1 MFRIEYTYTVPMSS
15 TSFMVGDRIR
25 DGDGYRGTVRYIG
38 PVAAAKKK
46 DETWLGIEWDE
57 SSRGKHDGSCTD
69 SEGVIHKYFLCLDN
83 SGSFVKPNK
92 VNVGYSFVQ
101 ALQERYVPKDAPS
114 ITSETDK
121 TLPDAFVVT
130 SKGNT
135 KAIELLGED
144 KIRKWQQIESI
155 DKVAIRNANISSI
168 GEEIKGLAGHF
179 VEVDLQDNLLYK
191 WNDVAFLTNEIEGL
205 QTLLLHGN
213 RMESLT
219 SSILTDINTSY
230 PSAFN
235 SLRTLALNA
244 CKISSWSSILLLQ
257 PHLKTLEQL
266 YLSRNDLNDLPIIFD
281 SVDREEDIALSSTL
295 PDTISTVFT
304 TMDVN
309 DKENT
314 DSNVGKSN
322 DNFLDASIWPTL
334 KVLDISNCGLT
345 EWSQVNYFKNLN
357 SLEELLVDGNEI
369 TKVHRCDK
377 ENGGFVSLSRLS
389 ISSSKLDSWKSVDNL
404 ASFPCISN
412 LRVSHIPLFAG
423 KGASEVR
430 PEVIGRMVN
439 LSFFNGSGI
448 SPRERTDSEKLYLR
462 RILKD
467 VEDAT
472 QLGRPLD
479 DKAIFL
485 LHPRHQALKDQHGAD
500 LLPMG
505 NMAAG
510 GSMSAELLSVTFQNL
525 AFGATNSSYEPIVKK
540 LPASLTLEKT
550 KMMVKQLF
558 NVDPEVQLL
567 SLRCYKDSPPV
578 LLDDDQVSLAYYG
591 CINGAEIFINEIDEK
606 NPVST

>member
-1 MFRIEYTYTVPMSS
+1 MSCGCCF
-15 TSFMVGDRIR
+15 TVGDRIR
-25 DGDGYRGTVRYIG
+25 DSDGYRGTIRYMG

-57 SSRGKHDGSCTD
+57 ASRGKHNGSCTD
-69 SEGVIHKYFLCLDN
+69 SEGAIHNYFLCLDN
-83 SGSFVKPNK
+83 AGSFVKQNK
-92 VNVGYSFVQ
+92 VNGGYSFVA
-101 ALQERYVPKDAPS
+101 ALQERYVAKDAPS

-130 SKGNT
+130 SKGNELP
-135 KAIELLGED
+135 IELLGEE
-144 KIRKWQQIESI
+144 KIRKWQQIETI
-155 DKVAIRNANISSI
+155 DRVAIRNANVSSI
-168 GEEIKGLAGHF
+168 GDELKSLAGHF

-191 WNDVAFLTNEIEGL
+191 WTDVALLTNEIEGL
-205 QTLLLHGN
+205 ETLLLHGN
-213 RMESLT
+213 RLENLT
-219 SSILTDINTSY
+219 APLLSDINASY

-235 SLRTLALNA
+235 SLKTLALNG
-244 CKISSWSSILLLQ
+244 CKINSWSSILMLQ
-257 PHLKTLEQL
+257 PHLKNLEQL
-266 YLSRNDLNDLPIIFD
+266 YLSRNELLDLPVIID
-281 SVDREEDIALSSTL
+281 PQEREEDIALKSTL
-295 PDTISTVFT
+295 PETISTVFST
-304 TMDVN
+304 LDVT
-309 DKENT
+309 DKENN
-314 DSNVGKSN
+314 DSYASKSN
-322 DNFLDASIWPTL
+322 ADAFLDASIWPTL

-345 EWSQVNYFKNLN
+345 EWSQVAYFKNLV
-357 SLEELLVDGNEI
+357 SLEELLVDGNDV
-369 TKVHRCDK
+369 TKVGRFDK
-377 ENGGFVSLSRLS
+377 DGGGFATLSRLS
-389 ISSSKLDSWKSVDNL
+389 ISSSKLDTWKSIDNL
-404 ASFPCISN
+404 SSFSSISN

-430 PEVIGRMVN
+430 PEVIGRMAN

-448 SPRERTDSEKLYLR
+448 SPRERIDSEKLYLR

-467 VEDAT
+467 IEDAI

-479 DKAIFL
+479 EKAIFL
-485 LHPRHQALKDQHGAD
+485 LHPRQAALKDQHGAD

-525 AFGATNSSYEPIVKK
+525 AFGATNSRYDPIVKK

-558 NVDPEVQLL
+558 NVDPAVQLL

-591 CINGAEIFINEIDEK
+591 CINGAEIFINEVDEK